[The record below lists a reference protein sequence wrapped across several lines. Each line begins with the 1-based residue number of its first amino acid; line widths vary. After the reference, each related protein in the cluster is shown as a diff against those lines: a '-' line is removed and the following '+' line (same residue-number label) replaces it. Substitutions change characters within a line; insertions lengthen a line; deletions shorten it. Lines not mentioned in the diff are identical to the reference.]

1 MNLTTDNAQWYSPS
15 LLWTNSQIVCNFPC
29 YLKQGSHVSAIFCKG
44 AQCDFGWS
52 CCYSAFIN
60 RLLSTIPPHANI
72 KHVIRLAR
80 YVKRCFVFFLS
91 SFTISFYLN
100 LWSKYNSNILNRN
113 AKEIAKER
121 LPVKLVCFK
130 YITFSSYYFNYRAI
144 CRFWWEENSRKIL
157 QNLFFLIENL
167 YWETL
172 SSFIMEASQV
182 RENVFSYFF

>member
-44 AQCDFGWS
+44 VQCDFGWS

-72 KHVIRLAR
+72 KHVIRFAR
-80 YVKRCFVFFLS
+80 YVKRCFVFLS

-100 LWSKYNSNILNRN
+100 LWSKYNLNILNRN

-121 LPVKLVCFK
+121 LPVKVVSVLNISHSVPIILTIEQSVDFDERK
-130 YITFSSYYFNYRAI
+130 Y
-144 CRFWWEENSRKIL
+144 SRKIL

-182 RENVFSYFF
+182 RETVFSYFF